1 PPFRGADGG
10 EAGGPSAPGQGARKG
25 PRGMAGSAHGHAGW
39 GSGVQPPRRRGHRSC
54 APPATRSG
62 RMNML
67 FVLSL
72 MVAMLALV
80 AVFIEIPFVSNF
92 AFWALM
98 AAYVLL
104 AGSQAK

>member
-1 PPFRGADGG
+1 
-10 EAGGPSAPGQGARKG
+10 
-25 PRGMAGSAHGHAGW
+25 
-39 GSGVQPPRRRGHRSC
+39 
-54 APPATRSG
+54 
-62 RMNML
+62 MNVL